1 MSEVGR
7 RKSEVSPRSESPVKS
22 GGLKSVADLR
32 DRTFEFAVRCIR
44 AAEALPGS
52 RSGSVVSSQLIRCS
66 ASVGANYRAARRAR
80 SSAEFVAKLGICEEE
95 CDEVIYWLQL
105 SKALDLIKPAK
116 LSALEKEADE
126 ILSIIVASIKSSR
139 SKKK

>member
-7 RKSEVSPRSESPVKS
+7 RKSEVSPGSESPVKS
-22 GGLKSVADLR
+22 GGLKRVADLR
-32 DRTFEFAVRCIR
+32 DQTFEFAVRCIR

-52 RSGSVVSSQLIRCS
+52 RSVVSSQLIRCS

-105 SKALDLIKPAK
+105 SKALGLVKPAK

>member
-1 MSEVGR
+1 M
-7 RKSEVSPRSESPVKS
+7 
-22 GGLKSVADLR
+22 
-32 DRTFEFAVRCIR
+32 
-44 AAEALPGS
+44 
-52 RSGSVVSSQLIRCS
+52 
-66 ASVGANYRAARRAR
+66 
-80 SSAEFVAKLGICEEE
+80 
-95 CDEVIYWLQL
+95 IYWLQL